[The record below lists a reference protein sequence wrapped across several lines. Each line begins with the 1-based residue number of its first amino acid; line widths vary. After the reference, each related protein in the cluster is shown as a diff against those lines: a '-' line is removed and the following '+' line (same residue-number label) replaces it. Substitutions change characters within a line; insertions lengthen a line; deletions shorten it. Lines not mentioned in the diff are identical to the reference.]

1 VTEENYSR
9 IFTPEVLS
17 RLFPS
22 DRADQFFEAL
32 LGDAEEGAYDI
43 RLAFR
48 GHDPG
53 KRKLHFEL
61 QLNERPGK
69 CLACNVTYGLP
80 QVFKRHPVIDLK
92 GVVREIGTLL
102 DGNAKCLDWTLHGTQ
117 AVSKE
122 LHIIPLTLTLGG

>member
-1 VTEENYSR
+1 
-9 IFTPEVLS
+9 
-17 RLFPS
+17 
-22 DRADQFFEAL
+22 
-32 LGDAEEGAYDI
+32 
-43 RLAFR
+43 LAFR

-61 QLNERPGK
+61 QLRERAGK

-80 QVFKRHPVIDLK
+80 QVFSRHPVINLK
-92 GVVREIGTLL
+92 GVVHEIETLL
-102 DGNAKCLDWTLHGTQ
+102 NGRTKCVDWTLHGTQ